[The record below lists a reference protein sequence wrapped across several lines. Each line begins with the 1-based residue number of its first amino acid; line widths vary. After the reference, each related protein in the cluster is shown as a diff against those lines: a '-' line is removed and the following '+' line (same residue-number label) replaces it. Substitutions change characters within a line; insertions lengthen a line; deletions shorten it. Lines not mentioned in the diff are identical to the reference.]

1 MRKHFE
7 GVALEILLIRTLKAG
22 VIYPPSV
29 LQKSF
34 FGGIDL
40 QKMVEQLQKALEALL
55 EELGYELYELK
66 YIQQKSKKTLRVF
79 IDHPQRPISIKDCEE
94 VSRHIGPLIDEQEL
108 LKGSYYLEVS
118 SPGVE
123 RELRNERD
131 FKRFVGET
139 VKIITKEPVEKRT
152 VFIGKLTDF
161 DLENKELEVLERDS
175 NRLFKIKY
183 ANVKKA
189 QLYLEV

>member
-1 MRKHFE
+1 MK
-7 GVALEILLIRTLKAG
+7 
-22 VIYPPSV
+22 
-29 LQKSF
+29 
-34 FGGIDL
+34 
-40 QKMVEQLQKALEALL
+40 KMVEQLQKALEILL
-55 EELGYELYELK
+55 GSLGYELYELK
-66 YIQQKSKKTLRVF
+66 YSQQKSKKTLRIF
-79 IDHPQRPISIKDCEE
+79 IDHPQRAISIKDCEE
-94 VSRHIGPLIDEQEL
+94 VSRQIGPLIDEQDL

-139 VKIITKEPVEKRT
+139 VKVITLEPVEKRT

-161 DLENKELEVLERDS
+161 DLENKALEVLERDS

>member
-1 MRKHFE
+1 
-7 GVALEILLIRTLKAG
+7 
-22 VIYPPSV
+22 
-29 LQKSF
+29 
-34 FGGIDL
+34 
-40 QKMVEQLQKALEALL
+40 
-55 EELGYELYELK
+55 
-66 YIQQKSKKTLRVF
+66 
-79 IDHPQRPISIKDCEE
+79 
-94 VSRHIGPLIDEQEL
+94 
-108 LKGSYYLEVS
+108 
-118 SPGVE
+118 
-123 RELRNERD
+123 
-131 FKRFVGET
+131 VGET

>member
-1 MRKHFE
+1 M
-7 GVALEILLIRTLKAG
+7 
-22 VIYPPSV
+22 
-29 LQKSF
+29 
-34 FGGIDL
+34 

-66 YIQQKSKKTLRVF
+66 YIQQKSKKTLRIF
-79 IDHPQRPISIKDCEE
+79 IDHPERPISIKDCED
-94 VSRHIGPLIDEQEL
+94 VSRHIGPMIDEQEL
-108 LKGSYYLEVS
+108 LTGSYYLEVS

-123 RELRNERD
+123 RELRSERD
-131 FKRFVGET
+131 FKRFVSET
-139 VKIITKEPVEKRT
+139 IKIITREPVEKRT

-161 DLENKELEVLERDS
+161 DLDNNELEVLERDS

>member
-1 MRKHFE
+1 M
-7 GVALEILLIRTLKAG
+7 
-22 VIYPPSV
+22 
-29 LQKSF
+29 
-34 FGGIDL
+34 
-40 QKMVEQLQKALEALL
+40 QKMVEQLEKALEVLL
-55 EELGYELYELK
+55 KESGYELYDLK
-66 YIQQKSKKTLRVF
+66 FIRQKSKKTLRIF
-79 IDHPQRPISIKDCEE
+79 IDHPERSIAIKDCEE
-94 VSRHIGPLIDEQEL
+94 VSRKVGPLLDEQEL
-108 LKGSYYLEVS
+108 LKGAYYLEVS

-139 VKIITKEPVEKRT
+139 VKVITLEPVEKRT

-161 DLENKELEVLERDS
+161 DLENKALEVLERDS

>member
-1 MRKHFE
+1 M
-7 GVALEILLIRTLKAG
+7 
-22 VIYPPSV
+22 
-29 LQKSF
+29 
-34 FGGIDL
+34 

-66 YIQQKSKKTLRVF
+66 YIQQKSKKTLRIF
-79 IDHPQRPISIKDCEE
+79 IDHPQRSISIKDCEE

-123 RELRNERD
+123 RELRSERD
-131 FKRFVGET
+131 FKRFVSET

-152 VFIGKLTDF
+152 VFIGKLTAF
-161 DLENKELEVLERDS
+161 DLENNELEVLERDS

>member
-1 MRKHFE
+1 M
-7 GVALEILLIRTLKAG
+7 
-22 VIYPPSV
+22 
-29 LQKSF
+29 
-34 FGGIDL
+34 

-55 EELGYELYELK
+55 EELGYELYDLK
-66 YIQQKSKKTLRVF
+66 YIQQKSKKTLRIF
-79 IDHPQRPISIKDCEE
+79 IDHPHRSISIKDCED
-94 VSRHIGPLIDEQEL
+94 VSRHIGPMIDEQEL

-131 FKRFVGET
+131 FVRFVGET

-152 VFIGKLTDF
+152 VFIGKLTNFIVED
-161 DLENKELEVLERDS
+161 NELEVLERDS

>member
-1 MRKHFE
+1 M
-7 GVALEILLIRTLKAG
+7 
-22 VIYPPSV
+22 
-29 LQKSF
+29 
-34 FGGIDL
+34 
-40 QKMVEQLQKALEALL
+40 QKMVEQLQKALEVLL

-66 YIQQKSKKTLRVF
+66 YIQQKSKKTLRIF
-79 IDHPQRPISIKDCEE
+79 IDHPQRSIMIKDCEE

-123 RELRNERD
+123 RELRSERD

-139 VKIITKEPVEKRT
+139 VKIITREPVEKRT

-161 DLENKELEVLERDS
+161 DLENNELEVLERDS